1 MPSTSQ
7 QTIKLKST
15 LRLLIPRLRMAQ
27 KKDTSLSIAARREMA
42 DLLSQHREQSA
53 RIRVENI
60 IATDTTVELMEI
72 LELYCELLL
81 ARAGLLDDKSRLEEG
96 GEGTGLEE
104 AAASIIY
111 SAPRLPRDVKELAIV
126 RAMLI
131 DRFGKEF
138 GIKANENRDGIVPK
152 RIVDK
157 LKVDPPKEELVVAYL
172 TEIART
178 YGVQWPRESEQL
190 QHLQQEVDEEE
201 DYDDD
206 QGDGGLKETPI
217 LADGAPS
224 TPKPRRTDL
233 GRAYSKSELE
243 RATPPSD
250 MAAKSPVSVA
260 PPAPRIDNPSPRV
273 NLPGGGAATK
283 PTPPSAPTGGLGT
296 GARKKDDG
304 TGPGGDVPT
313 VDDLARRFRELK
325 R

>member
-1 MPSTSQ
+1 
-7 QTIKLKST
+7 
-15 LRLLIPRLRMAQ
+15 MAQ

-131 DRFGKEF
+131 ERFGKEF
-138 GIKANENRDGIVPK
+138 GIKANANTDNIVPK

-157 LKVDPPKEELVVAYL
+157 LKVDPPREELVIAYL

-178 YGVQWPRESEQL
+178 YGVAWPRESEQL
-190 QHLQQEVDEEE
+190 SQMQQEVDQE
-201 DYDDD
+201 DDD
-206 QGDGGLKETPI
+206 EGDGGGLREDPI
-217 LADGAPS
+217 LADGSAPTVS
-224 TPKPRRTDL
+224 TPKPQKTNL

-243 RATPPSD
+243 RATPPAD
-250 MAAKSPVSVA
+250 MGPKSPVSVA
-260 PPAPRIDNPSPRV
+260 PPAPRTDNPSPRV
-273 NLPGGGAATK
+273 NLPGGGAAK
-283 PTPPSAPTGGLGT
+283 PPSAPTGSL
-296 GARKKDDG
+296 ASRKRDDG
-304 TGPGGDVPT
+304 TGPGGNVPT
-313 VDDLARRFRELK
+313 VDDLAKRFRDLK

>member
-1 MPSTSQ
+1 
-7 QTIKLKST
+7 
-15 LRLLIPRLRMAQ
+15 
-27 KKDTSLSIAARREMA
+27 MA
-42 DLLSQHREQSA
+42 DLLSQHRESSA

-81 ARAGLLDDKSRLEEG
+81 ARAGLLDDKSRLDSEG

-111 SAPRLPRDVKELAIV
+111 SAPRLPRDVKELGIV

-131 DRFGKEF
+131 ERFGKDF
-138 GIKANENRDGIVPK
+138 GVRANENRDGMVPK

-178 YGVQWPRESEQL
+178 YGVAWPRETEQL
-190 QHLQQEVDEEE
+190 QNLQQEVDIE
-201 DYDDD
+201 DDASS
-206 QGDGGLKETPI
+206 GDGGLKENPI
-217 LADGAPS
+217 PADGSAPSLS
-224 TPKPRRTDL
+224 TPKLKRTDL
-233 GRAYSKSELE
+233 GRAYNKSELE

-250 MAAKSPVSVA
+250 MGAKSPVSVA

-273 NLPGGGAATK
+273 NLPGGGAAK
-283 PTPPSAPTGGLGT
+283 PPNVPTGL
-296 GARKKDDG
+296 KKRDDG

-313 VDDLARRFRELK
+313 VDDLAKRFRELK

>member
-1 MPSTSQ
+1 
-7 QTIKLKST
+7 
-15 LRLLIPRLRMAQ
+15 MAQ
-27 KKDTSLSIAARREMA
+27 KKDTSLSIASRREMA

-81 ARAGLLDDKSRLEEG
+81 ARAGLLDDKSRLDSEG

-111 SAPRLPRDVKELAIV
+111 SAPRLPRDVKELGIV

-131 DRFGKEF
+131 ERFGKEF
-138 GIKANENRDGIVPK
+138 GIKANDNRDGMVPK

-178 YGVQWPRESEQL
+178 YGVQWPRETEQL
-190 QHLQQEVDEEE
+190 QNLQNEVDAEE
-201 DYDDD
+201 DDDD
-206 QGDGGLKETPI
+206 EGDGGLKENPI
-217 LADGAPS
+217 LADGTAATLS
-224 TPKPRRTDL
+224 TPKPKRTDL
-233 GRAYSKSELE
+233 GRAYSKSEFE

-250 MAAKSPVSVA
+250 MGAKSPVSVA

-273 NLPGGGAATK
+273 NLPGGGAAK
-283 PTPPSAPTGGLGT
+283 PPSVPTGF
-296 GARKKDDG
+296 RKKDDG
-304 TGPGGDVPT
+304 TGPGGNVPT
-313 VDDLARRFRELK
+313 VDDLAKRFRDLK

>member
-1 MPSTSQ
+1 
-7 QTIKLKST
+7 
-15 LRLLIPRLRMAQ
+15 MAQ
-27 KKDTSLSIAARREMA
+27 KKDTSLSIASRREMA
-42 DLLSQHREQSA
+42 DLLSQHRESSA

-81 ARAGLLDDKSRLEEG
+81 ARAGLLDDRSRLDSEG

-131 DRFGKEF
+131 ERFGKEF
-138 GIKANENRDGIVPK
+138 GVKANENRDGIVPK

-178 YGVQWPRESEQL
+178 YGVAWPRETEQL
-190 QHLQQEVDEEE
+190 QTLQQEVDME
-201 DYDDD
+201 DNNDDD
-206 QGDGGLKETPI
+206 GDGGGLKEAPI
-217 LADGAPS
+217 LADSVS
-224 TPKPRRTDL
+224 TPKPKRTDL

-250 MAAKSPVSVA
+250 MGAKSPVSVA

-273 NLPGGGAATK
+273 NLPGGGAAK
-283 PTPPSAPTGGLGT
+283 PPSVPTGFK
-296 GARKKDDG
+296 KKDDG
-304 TGPGGDVPT
+304 TGPGGNVPT
-313 VDDLARRFRELK
+313 VDDLAKRFRELK

>member
-1 MPSTSQ
+1 
-7 QTIKLKST
+7 
-15 LRLLIPRLRMAQ
+15 MAQ

-81 ARAGLLDDKSRLEEG
+81 ARAGLLDDKARIE
-96 GEGTGLEE
+96 EGTGLEE

-111 SAPRLPRDVKELAIV
+111 AAPRLPREVKELHIV

-131 DRFGKEF
+131 ERFGKEF
-138 GIKANENRDGIVPK
+138 GIKANENQEDMVPK
-152 RIVDK
+152 RVVDK
-157 LKVDPPKEELVVAYL
+157 LKVDPPREELVVAYL

-178 YGVQWPRESEQL
+178 YGVAWPRESEQL
-190 QHLQQEVDEEE
+190 QDLRDEVDEE
-201 DYDDD
+201 DDD
-206 QGDGGLKETPI
+206 EGDGGLKENPI
-217 LADGAPS
+217 LADGSAPILS
-224 TPKPRRTDL
+224 TPQPKRTDL

-250 MAAKSPVSVA
+250 IGARSPISVA
-260 PPAPRIDNPSPRV
+260 PPASRTDNPSPRV
-273 NLPGGGAATK
+273 NLPGGGAAK
-283 PTPPSAPTGGLGT
+283 PPSAPTGGL

-304 TGPGGDVPT
+304 TGPGGSVPT
-313 VDDLARRFRELK
+313 VDDLAKRFRDLK

>member
-1 MPSTSQ
+1 
-7 QTIKLKST
+7 
-15 LRLLIPRLRMAQ
+15 MAQ

-81 ARAGLLDDKSRLEEG
+81 ARAGLLDDRSRLEEG

-138 GIKANENRDGIVPK
+138 GIKANENRDNIVPK

-157 LKVDPPKEELVVAYL
+157 LKVDPPREELVVAYL

-178 YGVQWPRESEQL
+178 YGIQWPRESEQL
-190 QHLQQEVDEEE
+190 QGLQQEVDEEE
-201 DYDDD
+201 DDDD
-206 QGDGGLKETPI
+206 GDGGLKENPI
-217 LADGAPS
+217 LADGSAPALS
-224 TPKPRRTDL
+224 TPKPKRTDL

-250 MAAKSPVSVA
+250 MGAKSPVSVA

-273 NLPGGGAATK
+273 NLPGGGAAK
-283 PTPPSAPTGGLGT
+283 PPAAPTGSLS
-296 GARKKDDG
+296 AKKKDDG
-304 TGPGGDVPT
+304 TGPGGSVPT
-313 VDDLARRFRELK
+313 VDDLAKRFRDLK

>member
-111 SAPRLPRDVKELAIV
+111 SAPRLPRDVKELAVV

-190 QHLQQEVDEEE
+190 QNLQQEVDEE
-201 DYDDD
+201 YDDEGD
-206 QGDGGLKETPI
+206 DGGLKEDPI
-217 LADGAPS
+217 LADGPSATPS
-224 TPKPRRTDL
+224 TPKPKRTDL

-250 MAAKSPVSVA
+250 MTAKSPVSVA

-273 NLPGGGAATK
+273 NLPGGGAAK
-283 PTPPSAPTGGLGT
+283 PPSVPTGGL

-304 TGPGGDVPT
+304 TGPGGNVPT
-313 VDDLARRFRELK
+313 VDDLAKRFRELK